1 MARRTFRYDP
11 VSKSFVEVTRGAV
24 SEAPAIRDDIAPF
37 VSPIDGS
44 VINSQSAL
52 REHMGKH
59 GVVHT
64 HEVAGHKVED
74 RYQKTR
80 ERVQMREMMWEYTD
94 RAIRTGKARG

>member
-11 VSKSFVEVTRGAV
+11 VSAKFVEVTRGAL

-37 VSPIDGS
+37 VSPIDGT
-44 VINSQSAL
+44 VISSQSAL

-64 HEVAGHKVED
+64 HEVVGHKVED
-74 RYQKTR
+74 RYEKQR
-80 ERVQMREMMWEYTD
+80 ERAQMREMMWEYTD
-94 RAIRTGKARG
+94 RAIRTGKAR